1 MSVERKT
8 VAIVSTKGGVGRT
21 TSVIYLASA
30 IFDLF
35 REPALIV
42 DASPHLDAISWV
54 EDTGLNLGEPP
65 KMRAAV
71 ATDPLELY
79 NTINAASGWVIID
92 TGSDEGAIQSACAHA
107 DAVIIPTRNSTLDL
121 SHVPE
126 TLRIAASVCFG
137 PVRVLHTL
145 CAGSEDAASFLREME
160 LLGVEV
166 CRVAIP
172 ALGSIALGADGHLS
186 QLGRLPYLF
195 VAHELVQALDD
206 DADSSHDD
214 DGAVAPLRNDEF
226 DIDGYRLPL
235 KDRGKGSR

>member
-8 VAIVSTKGGVGRT
+8 VAIVNTKGGVGRT

-65 KMRAAV
+65 RMRAAV

-79 NTINAASGWVIID
+79 NVVDTASGWVIID
-92 TGSDEGAIQSACAHA
+92 TGSDEAAIQLACAHA
-107 DAVIIPTRNSTLDL
+107 DAVIIPTRNATLDL

-126 TLRIAASVCFG
+126 TLRIASSVCPG
-137 PVRVLHTL
+137 PIRVLHTL
-145 CAGSEDAASFLREME
+145 CAGSEDAVAFLREME

-195 VAHELVQALDD
+195 VAHELVNELLNDDSSRDDD
-206 DADSSHDD
+206 DAVVSF
-214 DGAVAPLRNDEF
+214 RNDEF
-226 DIDGYRLPL
+226 DVDGYRLPL